1 MGWPRK
7 VQPSATAG
15 VVREVTGSRA
25 LWVVDAREIPQS
37 AAPPRPITVPDW
49 IPDSWT
55 LLLPGSALWALALY
69 IPLSVPLARLEEA
82 LSTAGLSEENQQVL
96 LITASLLLALAVG
109 VLINLVL
116 SWALGPG
123 WGSSFGLVA
132 ALYGLFWG
140 LAASRERDRD

>member
-1 MGWPRK
+1 
-7 VQPSATAG
+7 
-15 VVREVTGSRA
+15 
-25 LWVVDAREIPQS
+25 VVDAREIPQS

-49 IPDSWT
+49 IPDGWT

-69 IPLSVPLARLEEA
+69 IPLSVPLARLEAA
-82 LSTAGLSEENQQVL
+82 LSTTGLSEESQQVL

-109 VLINLVL
+109 VLVNLVL
-116 SWALGPG
+116 SWGLGPG
-123 WGSSFGLVA
+123 WGSSLGLVA

>member
-1 MGWPRK
+1 M
-7 VQPSATAG
+7 
-15 VVREVTGSRA
+15 
-25 LWVVDAREIPQS
+25 VDAREIPQS

-49 IPDSWT
+49 IPDGWT

-69 IPLSVPLARLEEA
+69 LPLSVPLARLEAA
-82 LSTAGLSEENQQVL
+82 LSTAGLSEESQQVL

-109 VLINLVL
+109 VLVNLVL

-123 WGSSFGLVA
+123 WGSSLGLVA

>member
-1 MGWPRK
+1 M
-7 VQPSATAG
+7 
-15 VVREVTGSRA
+15 
-25 LWVVDAREIPQS
+25 
-37 AAPPRPITVPDW
+37 PDW

-82 LSTAGLSEENQQVL
+82 LSTAGLSEESQQVL

-116 SWALGPG
+116 SWGLGPG

>member
-1 MGWPRK
+1 M
-7 VQPSATAG
+7 
-15 VVREVTGSRA
+15 
-25 LWVVDAREIPQS
+25 VDAREIPQS

-49 IPDSWT
+49 IPDGWT

-69 IPLSVPLARLEEA
+69 LPLSVPLARLEAA
-82 LSTAGLSEENQQVL
+82 LSTAGLSEESQQVL

-109 VLINLVL
+109 VLVNLVL

-123 WGSSFGLVA
+123 WGSSLGLVA

-140 LAASRERDRD
+140 LAASRERDPD

>member
-1 MGWPRK
+1 
-7 VQPSATAG
+7 
-15 VVREVTGSRA
+15 
-25 LWVVDAREIPQS
+25 VVDAREIPQS

-49 IPDSWT
+49 IPDGWT

-69 IPLSVPLARLEEA
+69 IPLSVPLARLEAA
-82 LSTAGLSEENQQVL
+82 LSTAGLSEESQQVL

-109 VLINLVL
+109 VLVNLML

-123 WGSSFGLVA
+123 WGSSLGLVA

-140 LAASRERDRD
+140 LAASRERDPD